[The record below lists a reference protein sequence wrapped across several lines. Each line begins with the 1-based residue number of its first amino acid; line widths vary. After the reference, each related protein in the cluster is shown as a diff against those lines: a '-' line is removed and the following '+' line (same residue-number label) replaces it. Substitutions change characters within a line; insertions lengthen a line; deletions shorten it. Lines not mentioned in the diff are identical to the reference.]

1 MRIATAQQ
9 MRELDRA
16 AIEER
21 GVPSLALMERAA
33 QGVARG
39 VRAVTGKVRGR
50 CAVFCGTGNNGGDGL
65 AAARLLHRA
74 GWEVRVYLSES
85 RDKLTEDAAEMARR
99 LARLGVALR
108 PFPPEEELELLQWC
122 ARCDAFI
129 DALFGIGLT
138 REITG
143 AYRLPVLLMN
153 RFPRIPTVCAD
164 IPSGVE
170 ADTGRVL
177 GAAVEAAATVTFT
190 LPKAGHF
197 VGRGGVC
204 TGALAVCPIGI
215 PEDLVNALH
224 CPVQTVDGA
233 LVRSMLPRRDPL
245 AHKGDFGRLHIIGGG
260 VGYTGAPVLAA
271 RGALRTG
278 AGLVSLSVPE
288 PVYPIVAGHCLE
300 SMPAPLPTAEDGTP
314 DRRSISQA
322 LRALEGKDVCLL
334 GPGLGRSTGAEALVC
349 RVLTDGPLPI
359 VLDADGLN
367 AAAAHID
374 SLDTRRGRITVL
386 TPHDGEFARLGGGL
400 SHGDRL
406 RAALNFARAHGCIL
420 VLKGRGTITALP
432 DGRAF
437 VNTTGN
443 CGMAKGGSGDVLGG
457 MIASLLAQGL
467 PPERAVPAAVWLHGR
482 AGDLAAAEKGTYG
495 MLPSDLAEYI
505 PAAIR
510 EVTEN

>member
-16 AIEER
+16 AIQDR
-21 GVPSLALMERAA
+21 GCPSLALMERAA
-33 QGVARG
+33 QGV
-39 VRAVTGKVRGR
+39 VRAVRCTAGKPRGR

-65 AAARLLHRA
+65 AAARLLHQG
-74 GWEVRVYLSES
+74 GWEVRVYLSGS
-85 RDKLTEDAAEMARR
+85 WDKLTADAAEMARR
-99 LARLGVALR
+99 LTQLGVAPR
-108 PFPPEEELELLQWC
+108 PYPAGDELELLRWC
-122 ARCDAFI
+122 ARCDAFV

-143 AYRLPVLLMN
+143 AYRLPILLMN
-153 RFPRIPTVCAD
+153 RFSRIPTVSAD
-164 IPSGVE
+164 IPSGVQ

-204 TGALAVCPIGI
+204 TGALTVWPIGI
-215 PEDLVNALH
+215 PQDLTDSLY
-224 CPVQTVDGA
+224 CPAQAVDGA
-233 LVRSMLPRRDPL
+233 MVRSMLPRRDPM
-245 AHKGDFGRLHIIGGG
+245 AHKGDFGRLHIIGGST
-260 VGYTGAPVLAA
+260 GYTGAPVLAA
-271 RGALRTG
+271 QGALRSG

-288 PVYPIVAGHCLE
+288 SIYPITAGHCLE
-300 SMPAPLPTAEDGTP
+300 AMPSPLSVGPDGTL
-314 DRRSISQA
+314 DQRGISQA
-322 LRALEGKDVCLL
+322 LRALEGKDVCLI
-334 GPGLGRSTGAEALVC
+334 GPGLGRSPGAEALVR
-349 RVLTDGPLPI
+349 RVLEESPLPM

-374 SLDTRRGRITVL
+374 SLDARRDRVTVL

-406 RAALNFARAHGCIL
+406 RAALNFARAHGCVL
-420 VLKGRGTITALP
+420 VLKGRGTVTAFP

-443 CGMAKGGSGDVLGG
+443 CGMAKGGSGDILAGI
-457 MIASLLAQGL
+457 IASLLAQGL

-482 AGDLAAAEKGTYG
+482 AGDLAAAERGTYG
-495 MLPSDLAEYI
+495 MLPSDLTQYI
-505 PAAIR
+505 PAAIL
-510 EVTEN
+510 EIMGN